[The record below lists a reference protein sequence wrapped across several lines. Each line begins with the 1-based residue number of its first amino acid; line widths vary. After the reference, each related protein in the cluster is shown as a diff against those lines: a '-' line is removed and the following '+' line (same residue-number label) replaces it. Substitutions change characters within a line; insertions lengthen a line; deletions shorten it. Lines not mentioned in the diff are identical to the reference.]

1 MPLDISMA
9 VNSFL
14 SRDWWPDERAE
25 CWLYECQIDKLQ
37 DSLSNERE
45 YSNDK
50 QLKRCQGC
58 NVAHACSSKHM
69 KSIHREGHRRK
80 CRIPPMREPNAEDL
94 AFCIQILERSS
105 GDDSI
110 EEDSKVENIET
121 CNVEINDN
129 SDEDDWESIA
139 SDEIAGEPSKIST
152 ADAVLKYFQNKSYR
166 TQQREEHV
174 LANT

>member
-1 MPLDISMA
+1 MPLDICMA

-37 DSLSNERE
+37 DSLCNERQHN
-45 YSNDK
+45 NDK
-50 QLKRCQGC
+50 QLKKCRGC

-69 KSIHREGHRRK
+69 KSIHREGHRRM
-80 CRIPPMREPNAEDL
+80 CRVPPMREPNAEDL

-105 GDDSI
+105 GDNSI
-110 EEDSKVENIET
+110 EEET
-121 CNVEINDN
+121 LENVEIFDDEMNDN

-139 SDEIAGEPSKIST
+139 SDEISGEPSKIST

-166 TQQREEHV
+166 IQQREENV
-174 LANT
+174 FANT